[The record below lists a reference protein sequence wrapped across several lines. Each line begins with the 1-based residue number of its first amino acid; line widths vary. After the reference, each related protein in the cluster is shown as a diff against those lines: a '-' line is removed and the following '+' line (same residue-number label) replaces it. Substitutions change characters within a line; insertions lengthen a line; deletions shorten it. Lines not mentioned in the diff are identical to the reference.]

1 MLDLYTWNTPN
12 GQKAAIMLEEIGLP
26 YQIFPVNISQG
37 AQHADTFL
45 AINPNGKI
53 PAIVDDGQR
62 VFESGAILVY
72 LAEKS
77 GKLLP
82 TDRQNRTEVFAWT
95 FWQVGG
101 LGPMLGQWGHFTRS
115 APEKIP
121 YAIDRYLTESIR
133 LLNVLNRHLEGRTFI
148 ADEYSIADIANY
160 TWAVSGLNFLRS
172 RSVRIAE
179 SAHPDRV
186 ENLTALDRWLDLVG
200 DRPAVKK
207 GLEVLKS
214 L

>member
-82 TDRQNRTEVFAWT
+82 TDRQSRAEVFAWT

-133 LLNVLNRHLEGRTFI
+133 LLNVLNRHLEDRIFI

-160 TWAVSGLNFLRS
+160 TWAASGLNFLR
-172 RSVRIAE
+172 

-186 ENLTALDRWLDLVG
+186 ENLAALDRWLQLVG

>member
-1 MLDLYTWNTPN
+1 
-12 GQKAAIMLEEIGLP
+12 
-26 YQIFPVNISQG
+26 
-37 AQHADTFL
+37 
-45 AINPNGKI
+45 
-53 PAIVDDGQR
+53 

-77 GKLLP
+77 CKLLP
-82 TDRQNRTEVFAWT
+82 TDRQNRAEVFAWT

-148 ADEYSIADIANY
+148 ADEYSIADIMNY
-160 TWAVSGLNFLRS
+160 TWAASGLNFLR
-172 RSVRIAE
+172 

-186 ENLTALDRWLDLVG
+186 ENLAALDRWLQLVG

>member
-12 GQKAAIMLEEIGLP
+12 GQKVTIMLEEIGLP
-26 YQIFPVNISQG
+26 YQIFPINISTG
-37 AQHADTFL
+37 AQHADNFL

-82 TDRQNRTEVFAWT
+82 IDRQNRSAVFAWT

-121 YAIDRYLTESIR
+121 YAVDRYLTESIR
-133 LLNVLNRHLEGRTFI
+133 LLTVLDRHLEGRTFI
-148 ADEYSIADIANY
+148 ADEYSIADIMNY
-160 TWAVSGLNFLRS
+160 TWAASGMNFLR
-172 RSVRIAE
+172 A
-179 SAHPDRV
+179 AHPDSLSERLRQRV
-186 ENLTALDRWLDLVG
+186 DNLVALDRWLQLIG

>member
-26 YQIFPVNISQG
+26 YQIFPIDISQG
-37 AQHADTFL
+37 AQHTDAFL
-45 AINPNGKI
+45 AINPNGRI

-77 GKLLP
+77 GQLLP
-82 TDRQNRTEVFAWT
+82 TDRQNRAEVFGWT

-115 APEKIP
+115 APEKLP
-121 YAIDRYLTESIR
+121 YAIERYLQESIR
-133 LLNVLNRHLEGRTFI
+133 LLTVLDRHLAGRTFI
-148 ADEYSIADIANY
+148 ADDYSIADIANY
-160 TWAVSGLNFLRS
+160 PWVASGLNFLR
-172 RSVRIAE
+172 

-186 ENLTALDRWLDLVG
+186 ENLGALDRWFDLVG

>member
-12 GQKAAIMLEEIGLP
+12 GQKATIMLEEIGLP
-26 YQIFPVNISQG
+26 YQIHPVNISQG
-37 AQHADTFL
+37 AQHADSFL

-82 TDRQNRTEVFAWT
+82 TDRQNRAEVFAWT

-101 LGPMLGQWGHFTRS
+101 LGPMLGQWGHFSRS

-121 YAIDRYLTESIR
+121 YAIDRYLTESVR

-148 ADEYSIADIANY
+148 ADEYSIADIMNY
-160 TWAVSGLNFLRS
+160 TWAASGLNFIR
-172 RSVRIAE
+172 
-179 SAHPDRV
+179 SAHPERV
-186 ENLTALDRWLDLVG
+186 ENLAALDRWLQLVG

-207 GLEVLKS
+207 GLEVLKQ

>member
-26 YQIFPVNISQG
+26 YQIFPIDISQG
-37 AQHADTFL
+37 AQHTDAFL

-53 PAIVDDGQR
+53 PALVDGGQR

-82 TDRQNRTEVFAWT
+82 IDRQNRAEVFAWT

-133 LLNVLNRHLEGRTFI
+133 LLNVLNRQLEGRTFI

-160 TWAVSGLNFLRS
+160 TWTASGLSFLRS
-172 RSVRIAE
+172 
-179 SAHPDRV
+179 AHPNRV
-186 ENLTALDRWLDLVG
+186 ENLVALDRWLQLVG
-200 DRPAVKK
+200 NRPAVKK
-207 GLEVLKS
+207 GLAKL